1 MSLKGLGQNHT
12 LMIME
17 VKNFI
22 RDRNYLY
29 YLLLQRYVTQK
40 VARSWRIGA
49 QHTLSPPGPHTYTVH
64 RVYLDNV
71 HNVLICFV
79 FGVIILQTRRIRNDR
94 QSNLGVTAPA
104 VTGLRTGSAQ
114 RSIAHKNFFRDIVS
128 SFGWRNLIPPRPHRE
143 HSCFEIHI

>member
-1 MSLKGLGQNHT
+1 
-12 LMIME
+12 MIIG
-17 VKNFI
+17 VNLFI
-22 RDRNYLY
+22 RDRNYLF

-79 FGVIILQTRRIRNDR
+79 FGVIILQWRVDRYGITRHQ
-94 QSNLGVTAPA
+94 QSNLGPSQHCNLLSQSTLPEDHCSQKF
-104 VTGLRTGSAQ
+104 LQ
-114 RSIAHKNFFRDIVS
+114 S
-128 SFGWRNLIPPRPHRE
+128 SCGWRNLIPFDHIVST
-143 HSCFEIHI
+143 HFQIHIWFLYPYRRRLE